1 MHQFDPRQPL
11 TFSEP
16 DPDRSAKERALHA
29 MSNDDLLALYNLTR
43 AEASAAQKTHD
54 MEKVYPLVRGMK
66 TLQRIT
72 GERGFIIRA
81 RRISPSPSGRGLG

>member
-16 DPDRSAKERALHA
+16 DPDRAAKERALGA
-29 MSNDDLLALYNLTR
+29 MSNDELLALYNLTR
-43 AEASAAQKTHD
+43 AAASDAHDAHD
-54 MEKVYPLVRGMK
+54 MERIYPLVRGMK

-72 GERGFIIRA
+72 GARGFIIRA
-81 RRISPSPSGRGLG
+81 RRVNLKSDL

>member
-1 MHQFDPRQPL
+1 MHQFDPCQPL
-11 TFSEP
+11 AFLET
-16 DPDRSAKERALHA
+16 DPDRDHKERALHA

-43 AEASAAQKTHD
+43 AAASEAHKTHD

-81 RRISPSPSGRGLG
+81 RRLNARP